1 MRDMTLRFKRDLC
14 VSNKRNCASEKK
26 KDCFV
31 RNYQQCFYSEGVN
44 IKIAIALANTLLLSN
59 KISDKR
65 KVDEFNNDILYSPT
79 NKGSNSWMINAIQSV
94 SLIIYISR
102 LKRYTRDSTVEDR
115 KRELAKFPIKIL
127 VQC

>member
-1 MRDMTLRFKRDLC
+1 MYLIRE
-14 VSNKRNCASEKK
+14 NCASEKK

-94 SLIIYISR
+94 SLILYISR